1 MNMKIEIYK
10 DYGQLSE
17 QVADKVAETVRAKPD
32 AVLCLA
38 SGHTPVGVFENLV
51 SLARTG
57 SVDFGRCTFIGLDEW
72 VGIPP
77 QNEGSCYHLLG
88 AKLFNPLNISK
99 TQVLFFDGMAASPQ
113 DECRRMDGTIARL
126 GGLDLMLTGIG
137 MNGHIALN
145 EPGTPWHLRS
155 HVVDLDETTQTVGQK
170 YFTKKTALRQ
180 GITLGLQY
188 LRESRL
194 TMLMAS
200 GEAKAP
206 VVRQALEGEVTE
218 RLPASIFQTLEN
230 GLVFLDREAAFE
242 LGS

>member
-1 MNMKIEIYK
+1 MKIEIYR

-17 QVADKVAETVRAKPD
+17 QVADKVAETVRAKPA

-57 SVDFGRCTFIGLDEW
+57 SVDFGRCTFVGLDEW
-72 VGIPP
+72 AGIPP
-77 QNEGSCYHLLG
+77 QNEGSCFHLLG
-88 AKLFNPLNISK
+88 TKLFNPLKISK
-99 TQVLFFDGMAASPQ
+99 TQVLFFDGTAKDPAA
-113 DECRRMDGTIARL
+113 ECRRMDTAIASL
-126 GGLDLMLTGIG
+126 GGIDLMLLGIG

-155 HVVDLDETTQTVGQK
+155 HVVDLDETTRTVGQK

-194 TMLMAS
+194 TLLMAS
-200 GEAKAP
+200 GGAKSP
-206 VVRQALEGEVTE
+206 VVRQALEGEVSE
-218 RLPASIFQTLEN
+218 QLPASIFQTLPEA
-230 GLVFLDREAAFE
+230 LVMLDEAAASG
-242 LGS
+242 LR